1 MTADQD
7 TFAKMLIQ
15 ALSEWWAGAGAVAW
29 AVLGVLLLVGVVVS
43 LAKMLLRNEM
53 LAVFHVMPRAT
64 SELFVL
70 LRLSS

>member
-43 LAKMLLRNEM
+43 STILCWIILTKPADALQLDGMNDGHK
-53 LAVFHVMPRAT
+53 
-64 SELFVL
+64 
-70 LRLSS
+70 

>member
-43 LAKMLLRNEM
+43 LTTTCENMN
-53 LAVFHVMPRAT
+53 RA
-64 SELFVL
+64 
-70 LRLSS
+70 